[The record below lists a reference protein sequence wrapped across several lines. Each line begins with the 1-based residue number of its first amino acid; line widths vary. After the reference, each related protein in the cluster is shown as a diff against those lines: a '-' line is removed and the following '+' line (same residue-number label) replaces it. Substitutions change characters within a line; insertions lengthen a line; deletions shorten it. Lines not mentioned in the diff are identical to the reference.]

1 MTDKYADMI
10 YMPHHISKKHPQ
22 MPLLD
27 RAAQFA
33 PFAALT
39 GYGAAIKESERQ
51 TTATPTLSQEQI
63 DEINQT
69 LFNLIDLLP
78 IEVTITYFVPDAL
91 KSGGAYH
98 NKTGTLKRIDADN
111 QVLIFSGD
119 IEHLYFFQINGC
131 VFRKIL
137 QPG

>member
-10 YMPHHISKKHPQ
+10 YLPHHVSTKHPQ
-22 MPLLD
+22 MALID

-51 TTATPTLSQEQI
+51 TATAPSLSQEQI

-69 LFNLIDLLP
+69 LFSLTDLLP
-78 IEVTITYFVPDAL
+78 AEVMITYFVPDAL
-91 KSGGAYH
+91 KSGGTYH
-98 NKTGTLKRIDADN
+98 NKTGILKRIDADN
-111 QVLIFSGD
+111 QVLVFSD
-119 IEHLYFFQINGC
+119 KT
-131 VFRKIL
+131 KIPL
-137 QPG
+137 ESIISITNQ

>member
-10 YMPHHISKKHPQ
+10 YMLHHVSKKHPQ

-51 TTATPTLSQEQI
+51 TAATPTLSQEQI

-111 QVLIFSGD
+111 QVLIF
-119 IEHLYFFQINGC
+119 
-131 VFRKIL
+131 R
-137 QPG
+137 

>member
-51 TTATPTLSQEQI
+51 TAAAPTLSQEQI

-69 LFNLIDLLP
+69 LFSLTDLLP
-78 IEVTITYFVPDAL
+78 AEVMITYFVPDAL
-91 KSGGAYH
+91 KSGGTYH
-98 NKTGTLKRIDADN
+98 NKTGILKRIDADN
-111 QVLIFSGD
+111 QVLVFSD
-119 IEHLYFFQINGC
+119 KT
-131 VFRKIL
+131 KIPL
-137 QPG
+137 ESIISITKQ

>member
-10 YMPHHISKKHPQ
+10 YMLHHVSKKHPQ

-51 TTATPTLSQEQI
+51 TAAAPSLSQEQI

-69 LFNLIDLLP
+69 LFSLTDLLP
-78 IEVTITYFVPDAL
+78 AEVMITYFVPDAL
-91 KSGGAYH
+91 KSGGTYH
-98 NKTGTLKRIDADN
+98 NKTGILKRIDADN
-111 QVLIFSGD
+111 QVLIFSD
-119 IEHLYFFQINGC
+119 KT
-131 VFRKIL
+131 KIPL
-137 QPG
+137 ESIISVTKQ

>member
-10 YMPHHISKKHPQ
+10 YLPHHVSTKHPQ
-22 MPLLD
+22 MALID

-51 TTATPTLSQEQI
+51 TTVTPTLSQEQV

-69 LFNLIDLLP
+69 LFSLTDLLP
-78 IEVTITYFVPDAL
+78 AEVMITYFIPDAL
-91 KSGGAYH
+91 KSGGSYH

-111 QVLIFSGD
+111 QVLIFSD
-119 IEHLYFFQINGC
+119 KT
-131 VFRKIL
+131 KIPL
-137 QPG
+137 ESIISIISVTKQ

>member
-10 YMPHHISKKHPQ
+10 YLPHHVSTKHPQ
-22 MPLLD
+22 MALID

-51 TTATPTLSQEQI
+51 TAAAPSLSQEQI

-69 LFNLIDLLP
+69 LFSLTDLLP
-78 IEVTITYFVPDAL
+78 AEVMITYFVPDTI
-91 KSGGAYH
+91 KSGGSYH

-111 QVLIFSGD
+111 QVLVFSD
-119 IEHLYFFQINGC
+119 KT
-131 VFRKIL
+131 KIPL
-137 QPG
+137 ESIISITKQ

>member
-1 MTDKYADMI
+1 MVSDGVF
-10 YMPHHISKKHPQ
+10 
-22 MPLLD
+22 D

-51 TTATPTLSQEQI
+51 TAATPTLSQEQI

-111 QVLIFSGD
+111 QVLIFSD
-119 IEHLYFFQINGC
+119 KT
-131 VFRKIL
+131 KIPL
-137 QPG
+137 ESIISIISITKQ

>member
-10 YMPHHISKKHPQ
+10 YLPHHVSTKHPQ
-22 MPLLD
+22 MALID

-51 TTATPTLSQEQI
+51 TAATPTLSQEQI

-69 LFNLIDLLP
+69 LFSLTDLLP
-78 IEVTITYFVPDAL
+78 AEVMITYFVPDAL

-98 NKTGTLKRIDADN
+98 NKIGTLNRIDADN
-111 QVLIFSGD
+111 QVLIFSD
-119 IEHLYFFQINGC
+119 KTQIPLESIISIISIT
-131 VFRKIL
+131 K
-137 QPG
+137 Q

>member
-10 YMPHHISKKHPQ
+10 YLPHHVSTKHPQ
-22 MPLLD
+22 MALID

-51 TTATPTLSQEQI
+51 TAATPTLSQKQI

-69 LFNLIDLLP
+69 LFSLTDLLP
-78 IEVTITYFVPDAL
+78 AEVMITYFVPDAM
-91 KSGGAYH
+91 KSGGSYH

-111 QVLIFSGD
+111 QVLIFSD
-119 IEHLYFFQINGC
+119 KT
-131 VFRKIL
+131 KIPL
-137 QPG
+137 ESIISIISVTKQ

>member
-22 MPLLD
+22 MPLID

-51 TTATPTLSQEQI
+51 TAAAPSLSQEQI
-63 DEINQT
+63 DEINQA
-69 LFNLIDLLP
+69 LFNLTDLLP
-78 IEVTITYFVPDAL
+78 AEVTITHFVPDAL
-91 KSGGAYH
+91 KSGGTYH
-98 NKTGTLKRIDADN
+98 NKTGILKRIDADN
-111 QVLIFSGD
+111 QVLVFSD
-119 IEHLYFFQINGC
+119 KT
-131 VFRKIL
+131 KIPL
-137 QPG
+137 ESIISITNQ

>member
-10 YMPHHISKKHPQ
+10 YLPHHVSTKHPQ
-22 MPLLD
+22 MALID

-51 TTATPTLSQEQI
+51 TTVTPTLSQEQV

-69 LFNLIDLLP
+69 LFSLTDLLP
-78 IEVTITYFVPDAL
+78 AEVMITYFIPDAL
-91 KSGGAYH
+91 KSGGSYH

-111 QVLIFSGD
+111 QVLIFSD
-119 IEHLYFFQINGC
+119 KT
-131 VFRKIL
+131 KIPL
-137 QPG
+137 ESIISIISITKQ

>member
-51 TTATPTLSQEQI
+51 TAAAPSLSQEQI

-69 LFNLIDLLP
+69 LFSLTDLLP
-78 IEVTITYFVPDAL
+78 AEVMITYFVPDAL
-91 KSGGAYH
+91 KSGGTYH
-98 NKTGTLKRIDADN
+98 NKTGILKRIDADN
-111 QVLIFSGD
+111 QVLVFSD
-119 IEHLYFFQINGC
+119 KT
-131 VFRKIL
+131 KIPL
-137 QPG
+137 ESIISITKQ

>member
-10 YMPHHISKKHPQ
+10 YLPHHVSTKHPQ
-22 MPLLD
+22 MALID

-51 TTATPTLSQEQI
+51 TTVTPTLSQEQV

-69 LFNLIDLLP
+69 LFSLTDLLP
-78 IEVTITYFVPDAL
+78 AEVMITYFIPDAL
-91 KSGGAYH
+91 KSGGTYH
-98 NKTGTLKRIDADN
+98 NKTGILKRIDADN
-111 QVLIFSGD
+111 QVLVFSD
-119 IEHLYFFQINGC
+119 KT
-131 VFRKIL
+131 KIPL
-137 QPG
+137 ESIISIISVTKQ

>member
-22 MPLLD
+22 MALID

-51 TTATPTLSQEQI
+51 TAAAPSLSQEQI
-63 DEINQT
+63 DEMNEQ
-69 LFNLIDLLP
+69 
-78 IEVTITYFVPDAL
+78 
-91 KSGGAYH
+91 
-98 NKTGTLKRIDADN
+98 
-111 QVLIFSGD
+111 
-119 IEHLYFFQINGC
+119 LYC
-131 VFRKIL
+131 
-137 QPG
+137 P

>member
-10 YMPHHISKKHPQ
+10 YMLHHVSKKHPQ
-22 MPLLD
+22 MALID

-51 TTATPTLSQEQI
+51 TAATPTLSQEQI

-69 LFNLIDLLP
+69 IFNLIDLLP
-78 IEVTITYFVPDAL
+78 IEVTITYFVPDTI
-91 KSGGAYH
+91 KSGGSYH
-98 NKTGTLKRIDADN
+98 NKTGILKRIDADN
-111 QVLIFSGD
+111 QVLIFSD
-119 IEHLYFFQINGC
+119 KT
-131 VFRKIL
+131 KIPL
-137 QPG
+137 ESIISITNQ

>member
-10 YMPHHISKKHPQ
+10 YLPHHVSTKHPQ
-22 MPLLD
+22 MALID

-39 GYGAAIKESERQ
+39 EYGAAIKESERQ
-51 TTATPTLSQEQI
+51 TATAPSLSQEQI

-78 IEVTITYFVPDAL
+78 IEVTITYFVPDTI
-91 KSGGAYH
+91 KSG
-98 NKTGTLKRIDADN
+98 
-111 QVLIFSGD
+111 
-119 IEHLYFFQINGC
+119 
-131 VFRKIL
+131 
-137 QPG
+137 

>member
-22 MPLLD
+22 MALID

-51 TTATPTLSQEQI
+51 TAAAPSLSQEQI

-111 QVLIFSGD
+111 QVLIFSD
-119 IEHLYFFQINGC
+119 KT
-131 VFRKIL
+131 KIPL
-137 QPG
+137 ESIISITKQ

>member
-10 YMPHHISKKHPQ
+10 YLPHHISKKHPQ
-22 MPLLD
+22 MALID

-51 TTATPTLSQEQI
+51 TAAAPSLSQEQI

-69 LFNLIDLLP
+69 LFSLTDLLP
-78 IEVTITYFVPDAL
+78 AKVMITYFVPDAL
-91 KSGGAYH
+91 KSGGTYH
-98 NKTGTLKRIDADN
+98 NKTGILKRIDADN
-111 QVLIFSGD
+111 QVLIFSD
-119 IEHLYFFQINGC
+119 KT
-131 VFRKIL
+131 KIPL
-137 QPG
+137 ESIISIISVTKQ

>member
-10 YMPHHISKKHPQ
+10 YMLHHVSKKHPQ

-51 TTATPTLSQEQI
+51 TAAAPTLSQQQI

-78 IEVTITYFVPDAL
+78 IEVTITYFVPDTI
-91 KSGGAYH
+91 KSGGSYH

-111 QVLIFSGD
+111 QVLIFSD
-119 IEHLYFFQINGC
+119 KT
-131 VFRKIL
+131 KIPL
-137 QPG
+137 ESIISIISVTKQ